1 MYLLYISPETENVTH
16 LLAHDQK
23 KSSVIFVG
31 AEKWPDNL
39 KSFLCCILWQC
50 VMAGATLDVLISD
63 GDLGLF
69 MPSTFALASDSDG
82 SAESNSTL
90 LLAGEQD
97 CGEGGEA
104 EECVWWSA
112 FNSMKRDILRKVDGH
127 VCVRVCVR
135 ACIRRGVICAALK
148 DNTGQEVII
157 IVGSVTK
164 LTLISLCCTFKWVL
178 ETGKVQTLLRWNPVS
193 AALSWIL
200 QYSGTKTSTG
210 TGLSDHF
217 LSIGPLL
224 SMLYFT

>member
-1 MYLLYISPETENVTH
+1 MRRVFFLEPWSIAVSWCVTAIFIVHFHEDDKKKKALNWLRKMYLLYISPETENVTH

-90 LLAGEQD
+90 LLAGEQN

-127 VCVRVCVR
+127 VCVRACVHTPG
-135 ACIRRGVICAALK
+135 CY
-148 DNTGQEVII
+148 
-157 IVGSVTK
+157 
-164 LTLISLCCTFKWVL
+164 LCCTERQHGSRGHHYCGISYKI
-178 ETGKVQTLLRWNPVS
+178 NIN
-193 AALSWIL
+193 LSF
-200 QYSGTKTSTG
+200 S
-210 TGLSDHF
+210 HF
-217 LSIGPLL
+217 
-224 SMLYFT
+224 